1 MRTAKIGPDLRL
13 IHLMLFNW
21 NCINGTIHMV
31 TIYSCPIGFRLILQN
46 GSKLFS
52 TRFISFCRRFVYS
65 VQDCR
70 NLGQNTYRKTR
81 PARSK
86 SMMGKGPL
94 WPSRGFIILD
104 QFGEWRSG
112 SAFIFCS
119 VQNCSLT
126 TGISHS
132 HYRNRKWEAK
142 DYWESILPCICLS
155 LPFRQ

>member
-1 MRTAKIGPDLRL
+1 
-13 IHLMLFNW
+13 
-21 NCINGTIHMV
+21 MV

-52 TRFISFCRRFVYS
+52 SRFISFCRRFVYS

-70 NLGQNTYRKTR
+70 NLGQNTCRKTR

-94 WPSRGFIILD
+94 LTIARLHHPWSVWGVAIRVCI
-104 QFGEWRSG
+104 
-112 SAFIFCS
+112 IFCS

-132 HYRNRKWEAK
+132 QALSKPEMRSEGLLRK
-142 DYWESILPCICLS
+142 YTTLHLS
-155 LPFRQ
+155 LTPFSAVISLWRLAERLKT